1 MAGVG
6 AALEQSLAHAS
17 QEDSELKACI
27 ALSIVSRS
35 LLLLLLLRLAF
46 VFFLSCL
53 VGWLV
58 GWRCSL
64 FLWIVSIMSSQRD
77 LDEALRKAAA
87 GGRLE
92 EIRSLLD
99 RGANINAVTTYNRT
113 PLHYASIN
121 GHHQCIE
128 LLLDRGANINAVK
141 ADKWT
146 PLHFASI
153 NGHHQCI
160 ELLIDRGADKSIRNV
175 REDGRD
181 SLLHLLLI

>member
-27 ALSIVSRS
+27 ALSLVSRS
-35 LLLLLLLRLAF
+35 LLLLLRLAF
-46 VFFLSCL
+46 VFFLSWL

-58 GWRCSL
+58 GAAPSVS
-64 FLWIVSIMSSQRD
+64 LWIVSIMSSQPD
-77 LDEALRKAAA
+77 LDWTLRVAADK
-87 GGRLE
+87 GKLE

-99 RGANINAVTTYNRT
+99 RGANINAVDAGKWT
-113 PLHYASIN
+113 PLHHASVN
-121 GHHQCIE
+121 GHHQCVE
-128 LLLDRGANINAVK
+128 LLLDRGANINAVNGFK
-141 ADKWT
+141 YT
-146 PLHFASI
+146 PLHYASLY
-153 NGHHQCI
+153 GHHQCV
-160 ELLIDRGADKSIRNV
+160 ELLIDRGADKSIKNV